1 MTMEVQRCW
10 VQVHPTGLAQPNDFV
25 HGRNSCVDQP
35 CVTGDRFVAG
45 FAHQVIAEAGAEV
58 EAFTA
63 F

>member
-1 MTMEVQRCW
+1 MLGPGASHRL
-10 VQVHPTGLAQPNDFV
+10 GI
-25 HGRNSCVDQP
+25 NSCVDQP

-45 FAHQVIAEAGAEV
+45 FAHQVIADAGAEV